1 MMLDGRAGPRRFAVR
16 PQRGRSLDPRH
27 AVAVPRRGRRRHAA
41 RHDLRALARTGLPL
55 RARADGVRGRPRRT
69 HPPPGA
75 DGHHP
80 GARRDGRRARLVRG
94 ARRRARARAGRP
106 RRPGV
111 SPLCRLPAAGG
122 ARGIAPGSLRRALR
136 GRGLLSHRL
145 ERAPPRRSVRRVH
158 RPLVERPVPRRR
170 AAPEVARR
178 GGPGCERA
186 GPVRRGPAP
195 RARLLDHGVVGM
207 THALHERLWQANAAL
222 VEACTRHPFVIG
234 LGDGSLDPAAF
245 RSYVAQDA
253 FFLRAFG
260 RAYALAA
267 ARACSVEDVVAFH
280 HLLGGVL
287 EELEVH
293 RAYAAELGIDLAR
306 VDPLPETRA
315 YTDFLAPT
323 AWTRTRAEIPAAMTP
338 CMRLYAHLGQ
348 RLAAGGLPAH
358 RYRRWIEA

>member
-1 MMLDGRAGPRRFAVR
+1 
-16 PQRGRSLDPRH
+16 
-27 AVAVPRRGRRRHAA
+27 
-41 RHDLRALARTGLPL
+41 
-55 RARADGVRGRPRRT
+55 
-69 HPPPGA
+69 
-75 DGHHP
+75 
-80 GARRDGRRARLVRG
+80 
-94 ARRRARARAGRP
+94 
-106 RRPGV
+106 
-111 SPLCRLPAAGG
+111 
-122 ARGIAPGSLRRALR
+122 
-136 GRGLLSHRL
+136 
-145 ERAPPRRSVRRVH
+145 
-158 RPLVERPVPRRR
+158 
-170 AAPEVARR
+170 
-178 GGPGCERA
+178 
-186 GPVRRGPAP
+186 
-195 RARLLDHGVVGM
+195 M
-207 THALHERLWQANAAL
+207 THALHERLWQANADL

-315 YTDFLAPT
+315 YTDFLAAT
-323 AWTRTRAEIPAAMTP
+323 AWTRDLGEILAAMTP

-348 RLAAGGLPAH
+348 RLAASGLPAH
-358 RYRRWIEA
+358 RYRRWIEAYAAEQFAELSRTIEALLDRHATDGEAVRAAYRYALACERDFFSAPLPGG